1 VDDKNFEVT
10 SEITGERFTVEFRW
24 LQTAISLRHS
34 DTVDVKFLVNSQGKV
49 IALPHAALEQACRQA
64 GVPLTDPLCRRLAA
78 RQLEVALRT
87 GEDSEKELIT
97 LTPERVAELAQAEIS
112 MARGTSPD

>member
-1 VDDKNFEVT
+1 MDDKNFEVT

-34 DTVDVKFLVNSQGKV
+34 DTVDVKFLVNGQGQV
-49 IALPHAALEQACRQA
+49 IGLPHAALEEACRQA

-78 RQLEVALRT
+78 RHLEFVLRA

-97 LTPERVAELAQAEIS
+97 LTRERVAELARAEIT
-112 MARGTSPD
+112 MARAR